1 MITRKKFMKFC
12 DNHKIKYNDDAVTK
26 ASHYFVKYKDVK
38 DPDLD
43 KSFYYPSY
51 TFFYINFKKKEYDET
66 FYLYKPFEKLYDS
79 TKPDE
84 YGWYSYESYGDI
96 YVSEPIHCYEENDFK
111 TLFTT
116 KNFSKKDVI
125 KTTVPFNTLDQLEH
139 LYNKLN
145 QFSKDVKDFY
155 YSESFQQAVQTYKN
169 NIKMAKELKTAN
181 KDLVSKTL
189 QITKRK
195 HDLSED
201 FIF

>member
-1 MITRKKFMKFC
+1 MITRKQFIHFC
-12 DNHKIKYNDDAVTK
+12 ENHKIKYNENYINL
-26 ASHYFVKYKDVK
+26 SGRCFINYKDVK

-43 KSFYYPSY
+43 KSFFYPSY

-79 TKPDE
+79 TKPDDD
-84 YGWYSYESYGDI
+84 GWYSYESYGDI
-96 YVSEPIHCYEENDFK
+96 YVPEPIHCYEEDDFK

-116 KNFSKKDVI
+116 KNISKKDVI

-139 LYNKLN
+139 LYNKFN

-155 YSESFQQAVQTYKN
+155 YSESFQNAVQTYKN
-169 NIKMAKELKTAN
+169 NIKMAKELKQSN

-189 QITKRK
+189 QIIKK
-195 HDLSED
+195 KAEIED
-201 FIF
+201 EFTL